1 MRQMNFLNKKRNML
15 TSKQLSDALAE
26 KEDRTFLKGG
36 VQKNYTNNTQE
47 PYTEY
52 KYIKGYS
59 SNSDNGNGENS
70 GGGQM
75 SLSEGLGWA
84 NKIKGFFGNS
94 GGASAGAGVGA
105 SAGAEAGAAASGSSA
120 AGGASGG
127 GGGTPWGAIAGVA
140 RTGYD
145 TIMDKDGKDYSDLE
159 QGVIYPLQGAAI
171 GGSYGGGWG
180 ALGGALYGLGY
191 AFKDDIGLKDN
202 DWLTTVLFPIGMGD
216 EHQGLIQL

>member
-1 MRQMNFLNKKRNML
+1 MRQKNFLNKKRNAR
-15 TSKQLSDALAE
+15 TFKYLSNALAE
-26 KEDRTFLKGG
+26 KEDKTFLRGG
-36 VQKNYTNNTQE
+36 VQKNAYSNTQE

-52 KYIKGYS
+52 KYIKNYS
-59 SNSDNGNGENS
+59 SNDNDGGESSGN
-70 GGGQM
+70 GQM
-75 SLSEGLGWA
+75 SLTQGLGLM
-84 NKIKGFFGNS
+84 NSTKGYAGSGTGS
-94 GGASAGAGVGA
+94 GGSGAGSSVPWA
-105 SAGAEAGAAASGSSA
+105 AIAGAA
-120 AGGASGG
+120 
-127 GGGTPWGAIAGVA
+127 
-140 RTGYD
+140 RQGYD

-216 EHQGLIQL
+216 EHEGLIQL